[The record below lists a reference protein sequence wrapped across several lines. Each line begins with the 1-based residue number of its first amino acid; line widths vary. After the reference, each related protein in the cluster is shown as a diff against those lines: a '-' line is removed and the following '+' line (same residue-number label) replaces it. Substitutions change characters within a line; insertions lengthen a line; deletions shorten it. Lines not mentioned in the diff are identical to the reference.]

1 MATNGN
7 SIIIGT
13 MSGSTFTPFAA
24 VRSHDVQ
31 NQCDVIEK
39 ASASQQTFKEYIAG
53 RADWAINVSYLV
65 LQDANSNI
73 EDLMKVRQ
81 TYRICIKGRTGT
93 YNLFGDA
100 ICTRCKQSYQQ
111 GNLSVG
117 TYALQGTGALSN
129 TNSQ

>member
-1 MATNGN
+1 MATIGN
-7 SIIIGT
+7 NILIGR
-13 MSGSTFTPFAA
+13 MENNEFVAFAA
-24 VRSHDVQ
+24 VKSHDIT
-31 NQCDVIEK
+31 NQCDLIEK

-93 YNLFGDA
+93 YNLYGDA
-100 ICTRCKQSYQQ
+100 ICTQCKQSYQQ
-111 GNLSVG
+111 GNLAVG
-117 TYALQGTGALSN
+117 SFALKGTGALSN
-129 TNSQ
+129 TNPQ

>member
-31 NQCDVIEK
+31 NQCDLIEK
-39 ASASQQTFKEYIAG
+39 ASASQQTFKEFIPG
-53 RADWAINVSYLV
+53 REEWAINVSYLV

-73 EDLMKVRQ
+73 EDLLKVRQ

-100 ICTRCKQSYQQ
+100 ICTQCKQSYQQ
-111 GNLSVG
+111 GNLAVG
-117 TYALQGTGALSN
+117 SFALKGTGALSN
-129 TNSQ
+129 TNPQ

>member
-13 MSGSTFTPFAA
+13 MDGSTFTPIAA
-24 VRSHDVQ
+24 VKSHDIQ

-39 ASASQQTFKEYIAG
+39 ASATQQTFKEYIAG
-53 RADWAINVSYLV
+53 REEWGVNVSYLV

-73 EDLMKVRQ
+73 EDLLKVRQ

-93 YNLFGDA
+93 YALYGDA
-100 ICTRCKQSYQQ
+100 ICTQCKQSYQN

-117 TYALQGTGALSN
+117 SYAFKGTGALMN
-129 TNSQ
+129 TNT

>member
-39 ASASQQTFKEYIAG
+39 ASATQQTFKEFIPG
-53 RADWAINVSYLV
+53 REEWAINVSYLV

-93 YNLFGDA
+93 YALYGDA
-100 ICTRCKQSYQQ
+100 ICTMCKQSYQQ
-111 GNLSVG
+111 GNLAVG
-117 TYALQGTGALSN
+117 SFALKGTGALSN

>member
-39 ASASQQTFKEYIAG
+39 ASASQQTAKEFIPG
-53 RADWAINVSYLV
+53 REEWAINVSYLV

-73 EDLMKVRQ
+73 EDLLKVRQ

-93 YNLFGDA
+93 YNLFGDV
-100 ICTRCKQSYQQ
+100 ICTQCKQSYQQ
-111 GNLSVG
+111 GNLAVG
-117 TYALQGTGALSN
+117 SFALKGTGALSN
-129 TNSQ
+129 TNPQ

>member
-7 SIIIGT
+7 NIIIGT
-13 MSGSTFTPFAA
+13 MDGSTFTPIAA
-24 VRSHDVQ
+24 VKSHDIQ

-39 ASASQQTFKEYIAG
+39 ASATQQTFKEYIAG
-53 RADWAINVSYLV
+53 REEWGVNVSYLV

-73 EDLMKVRQ
+73 EDLLKVRQ

-93 YNLFGDA
+93 YALYGDA
-100 ICTRCKQSYQQ
+100 ICTQCKQSYQN

-117 TYALQGTGALSN
+117 SYAFKGTGALMN
-129 TNSQ
+129 TNT